1 MSCLTP
7 PGAPPVLVPDHSGC
21 FNIRAIESHLGL
33 RRLAMGLL
41 LSLSRRPSLNRPGA
55 AFGRMSHSLPGGAPP
70 AFMVNA
76 PKLQGEVRNVQ
87 SLAWSIPP
95 CVSGAARAAAR
106 RVRRHDRDRN

>member
-1 MSCLTP
+1 MSVKRNVTVP
-7 PGAPPVLVPDHSGC
+7 SGSFRIRESIGGAPRTQPGGGGGFFFHFCVL
-21 FNIRAIESHLGL
+21 
-33 RRLAMGLL
+33 
-41 LSLSRRPSLNRPGA
+41 RPSLNRSGA
-55 AFGRMSHSLPGGAPP
+55 AFGRMSRSLPGGAPP